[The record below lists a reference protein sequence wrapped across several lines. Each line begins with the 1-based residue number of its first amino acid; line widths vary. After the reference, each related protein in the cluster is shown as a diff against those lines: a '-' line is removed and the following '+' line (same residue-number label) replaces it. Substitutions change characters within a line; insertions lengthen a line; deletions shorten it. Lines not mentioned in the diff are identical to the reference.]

1 MDFTGSAP
9 ENTLDEKSLE
19 RADSGTLLRLLHESR
34 RENNK
39 LRRYAM
45 RLEDT
50 LDRFKVSAQMAR
62 SIDSLRTAEQQKLE
76 KYMRLLLENIQNV
89 ILIMDQE
96 GRVAYCS
103 DEFLKLAGIEN
114 FGSISGRYLYDVY
127 RMFADDAFAAEGRD
141 RFMSVKQSGRAF
153 EYDVGILFPGGAGER
168 RTYTI
173 NAMPMF
179 GEEGNFDGVVAM
191 YHDTT
196 ALRHAEA
203 EKRTRAMLDA
213 TPLATSFWDEEGNML
228 DCNMEALRMLRLSE
242 KSDYMERFFDLNPEY
257 QPDGKPTRQKAAE
270 LVKAT
275 FETGYQQFEW
285 MYRTSDGEPL
295 PVETT
300 LVRIHWKDGQRIVAY
315 SRDLRELKENEQKMR
330 AAEERRRKLEVQ
342 ALAAQAASEA
352 KSHFLAS
359 MSHEIR
365 TPMNAIIGM
374 SELMRTDNLDELQLL
389 YFMDIRKM
397 SHSLLQI
404 INDILDF
411 SKIEAGKL
419 NLVPTDYNI
428 FTLYDNV
435 CSLMQFTIGDKPLEF
450 RHSISDSIPQVLF
463 GDDVRVRQIMMN
475 IVNNAIKYTK
485 QGRVDLRLGR
495 VEKSERDYLSITVED
510 TGIGIKKEN
519 YSKLFAAFE
528 QLDNRKNRG
537 IGGTGLGL
545 SITKRLVDM
554 MDGEIGFESEYSK
567 GSVFHVLI
575 PLIEGDADNMI
586 RPDEGRHAFASPDA
600 SVLVVD
606 DNAVNLTV
614 ALGFLS
620 KHNIR
625 PDTAESG
632 KEAIELVRKKRYDII
647 FMDHMMPEIDGV
659 EATKRIR
666 ALGDEHCRKVPIV
679 ALSANVVS
687 SARDAFLEAGMDDF
701 IPKPI
706 EAGKLNSILLKWLP
720 PEKLLDDGTA
730 EGEEESASDKARLD
744 ELLKQLRKISDLNVT
759 RGLSRVDNDRAVY
772 VGILR
777 QFCKGTDKDVD
788 AVRAFLA
795 AGDRKEY
802 TVKVHSLKSVFANF
816 GCQDLSDW
824 AYRLEKASAGDDWEK
839 CLNETEHFCGDI
851 EGLHRKL
858 LLTSL
863 MDAPEESEPKS
874 GIAGEA
880 LAGMLDRL
888 AEACMDCDSGA
899 AGAIASDLR
908 HVTFREDAD
917 AIVEEICSLVES
929 FDYEDVL
936 EKQKKLRALL

>member
-1 MDFTGSAP
+1 MDFTDPDHAFDDK
-9 ENTLDEKSLE
+9 NLE
-19 RADSGTLLRLLHESR
+19 RADTQTLLRLLHESR
-34 RENNK
+34 KENNK
-39 LRRYAM
+39 LRRYAL
-45 RLEDT
+45 RLEDA
-50 LDRFKVSAQMAR
+50 LDRFKVSAQMVR

-96 GRVAYCS
+96 GRVIYCS
-103 DEFLKLAGIEN
+103 DVFLKLSGIEN
-114 FGSISGRYLYDVY
+114 PGSISGRHIYDVY
-127 RMFADDAFAAEGRD
+127 RMFADDEFAASGRD
-141 RFMSVKQSGRAF
+141 GFMSVKQNGRTS
-153 EYDVGILFPGGAGER
+153 ETDVEILFPGVGEQR
-168 RTYTI
+168 AYTI
-173 NAMPMF
+173 HAMPMF
-179 GEEGNFDGVVAM
+179 DVRGNFDGVVAI

-196 ALRHAEA
+196 ELRHAEA

-228 DCNMEALRMLRLSE
+228 DCNMEALHMLRLSK
-242 KSDYMERFFDLNPEY
+242 KSDYMDHFFDLNPEY
-257 QPDGKPTRQKAAE
+257 QPDGRPTKQKAAE
-270 LVKAT
+270 LVKAA
-275 FETGYQQFEW
+275 FETGHQQFEW
-285 MYRTSDGEPL
+285 MYRTGDGEPL

-300 LVRIHWKDGQRIVAY
+300 LVRIPWKDGQRIVAY
-315 SRDLRELKENEQKMR
+315 SRDLREIKANERKMR
-330 AAEERRRKLEVQ
+330 EAEEHRRMLEVQ

-374 SELMRTDNLDELQLL
+374 SELMRIDNLDDLQLQ

-419 NLVPTDYNI
+419 NLVPADYNI
-428 FTLYDNV
+428 FSLYDNI

-450 RHSISDSIPQVLF
+450 RHSISDDLPQVLF
-463 GDDVRVRQIMMN
+463 GDDGRVRQIIMN

-485 QGRVDLRLGR
+485 QGHVDLKLGR
-495 VEKSERDYLSITVED
+495 VEKNEQSYLSITVED

-519 YSKLFAAFE
+519 YAKLFAAFE

-554 MDGEIGFESEYSK
+554 MDGEISFESEYSI
-567 GSVFHVLI
+567 GSTFQVLL

-586 RPDEGRHAFASPDA
+586 RPDEGRHAFASPDT

-620 KHNIR
+620 KHDIR

-632 KEAIELVRKKRYDII
+632 KEAIALVRRKKYDII
-647 FMDHMMPEIDGV
+647 FMDHMMPEMDGI
-659 EATKRIR
+659 EATQHIR
-666 ALGDEHCRKVPIV
+666 ALGEEHHGNVPIV

-720 PEKLLDDGTA
+720 PEKLLDEGTA
-730 EGEEESASDKARLD
+730 SVGEESESAKKRLD
-744 ELLKQLRKISDLNVT
+744 RLFKQLGKISDLNIT

-772 VGILR
+772 VEILR
-777 QFCKGTDKDVD
+777 QFCKGVDRDVD
-788 AVRAFLA
+788 AVRTFMA
-795 AGDRKEY
+795 DENWKEY
-802 TVKVHSLKSVFANF
+802 MIKVHAIKSVFANL
-816 GCQDLSDW
+816 GCQELSDW
-824 AYRLEKASAGDDWEK
+824 AYRLEKASAAGDREK
-839 CLNETEHFCGDI
+839 CVNETEHFCGDI

-863 MDAPEESEPKS
+863 MDNPENTEPRLEIT
-874 GIAGEA
+874 GGT
-880 LAGMLDRL
+880 LVDMLD
-888 AEACMDCDSGA
+888 
-899 AGAIASDLR
+899 
-908 HVTFREDAD
+908 
-917 AIVEEICSLVES
+917 
-929 FDYEDVL
+929 
-936 EKQKKLRALL
+936 